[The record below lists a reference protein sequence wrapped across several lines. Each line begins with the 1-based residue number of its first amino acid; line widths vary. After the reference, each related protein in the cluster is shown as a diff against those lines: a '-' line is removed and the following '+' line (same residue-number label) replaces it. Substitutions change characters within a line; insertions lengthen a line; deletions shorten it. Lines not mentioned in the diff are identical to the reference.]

1 MDAQAQRLSCRTSN
15 SAWRRQAANLRQHA
29 ELTHLPAEARATLH
43 REAEAADRLSIGTQK
58 GPPIGVQKGPLCRC

>member
-1 MDAQAQRLSCRTSN
+1 MDAQAQRLSCLTSN

-43 REAEAADRLSIGTQK
+43 REAEAADRQADMWLDGAIEA
-58 GPPIGVQKGPLCRC
+58 R